1 MISQCTSPSTIHS
14 MDEMAREIACLS
26 IRWSVNGLMGHKWQ
40 VASGRSQMASGKWQ
54 YARGKW
60 QVANGI
66 WQVASCQWQVACI
79 KTVYIVQC
87 TMYSKYH
94 TLFSQCTCPSTM
106 HFMDEMAREIASIS
120 IRWSVNAP
128 VLPTHIMVM
137 KCLGDV
143 WVFTLDAQSMH

>member
-1 MISQCTSPSTIHS
+1 
-14 MDEMAREIACLS
+14 
-26 IRWSVNGLMGHKWQ
+26 LMGHKWQ
-40 VASGRSQMASGKWQ
+40 VASGNWQVANGKWQVASGRMQEASGKWQ
-54 YARGKW
+54 WHMASRS
-60 QVANGI
+60 
-66 WQVASCQWQVACI
+66 VASGKWQVACI

-94 TLFSQCTCPSTM
+94 TLFSQCTSPSTM

-128 VLPTHIMVM
+128 VLPTHIIVM

-143 WVFTLDAQSMH
+143 SVFKLDDQSMHKSFHYTFYGWNY